1 MQTSA
6 NFTAFFGSARHIN
19 PSSGCGGIGK
29 KDDSTKL
36 NSASHHTAC
45 GCEALAMV
53 QLYNPRSGFMIMV
66 LGESLASRDAAGLG
80 EPRSVGKRDR
90 ITYLVIFY

>member
-1 MQTSA
+1 
-6 NFTAFFGSARHIN
+6 
-19 PSSGCGGIGK
+19 
-29 KDDSTKL
+29 
-36 NSASHHTAC
+36 
-45 GCEALAMV
+45 MV

-90 ITYLVIFY
+90 ITYLVIFC

>member
-1 MQTSA
+1 
-6 NFTAFFGSARHIN
+6 
-19 PSSGCGGIGK
+19 
-29 KDDSTKL
+29 
-36 NSASHHTAC
+36 
-45 GCEALAMV
+45 MV

-80 EPRSVGKRDR
+80 EPRRVGKRDR